1 MAKHAIWRDV
11 SKTSATG
18 LYLPE
23 YRLKTPNG
31 DAVLKLA
38 NSAVFNADDP
48 AQHIFHLRCSSVGII
63 NESTGERD
71 IEKAKKAAENMLR
84 KRMRETIAAYQE
96 DLEALDNIISRERK
110 ATELPKET
118 EQTPSPAPSAL
129 EPLAAP
135 TSKANTEGETR
146 KRRGHA
152 AEASAD
158 KATKK
163 TAPKKVAEKTNA
175 ESNTKP
181 AAKRRGR
188 RTEAG

>member
-23 YRLKTPNG
+23 HRLKTPNG

-48 AQHIFHLRCSSVGII
+48 MQHIFHLRCSSVGII

-84 KRMRETIAAYQE
+84 KRMRDTIAAYQE
-96 DLEALDNIISRERK
+96 DLEALDNVISRERK
-110 ATELPKET
+110 ATGLPEET
-118 EQTPSPAPSAL
+118 KQTPSPAPSAL
-129 EPLAAP
+129 EPLASP
-135 TSKANTEGETR
+135 TSKANAEGETW

-152 AEASAD
+152 AEASDD
-158 KATKK
+158 KTPKK

-181 AAKRRGR
+181 ATKRRGR